1 MHHPAMRVIRRRG
14 AFTVIELLIVIVT
27 MAILA
32 GLAIPSFS
40 NTLSER
46 RAYAAAERLRAD
58 LQWARQHAIST
69 STPQPVMFSPGGY
82 VLQGMRNLDNTSD
95 EYKVDLS
102 GDAHQVRLVSAELGG
117 DKWLIFDIYGNADSA
132 AEIVIAAGE
141 FTKTITVQEITG
153 AVSVR

>member
-1 MHHPAMRVIRRRG
+1 MRAIRRRG

-40 NTLSER
+40 STLSER
-46 RAYAAAERLRAD
+46 RAWAAAERIRAD

-69 STPQPVMFSPGGY
+69 STPQPVMFSADGY
-82 VLQGMRNLDNTSD
+82 VLPGMRNLDNTSD

-102 GDAHQVRLVSAELGG
+102 NDAYQVRLVSADLGG
-117 DKWLIFDIYGNADSA
+117 DQALVFDIYGNADSA
-132 AEIVIAAGE
+132 AQIVIAAGE
-141 FTKTITVQEITG
+141 FTKIINVQEITG